1 MPQVTRTP
9 LAEQAAD
16 LLLER
21 IRAGEWP
28 LGAKL
33 PGENTLG
40 PQLGVGRS
48 TVREAIR
55 RLAGQGVLATR
66 QGAGVFVASLD
77 IVEDWSAAL
86 RTADINSVIEARIA
100 IEVEAAALAADRCS
114 PAELRAMKRAGGK
127 CAAQRTD
134 LEAHVDADIAF
145 HRAIVSASHNPILV
159 DLFDSFT
166 PRSRQAMI
174 ALLRVNEDFGSEAD
188 QHTHLSILHA
198 IADRDAQTAAALA
211 REHLLTLKTGGE
223 HPR

>member
-1 MPQVTRTP
+1 MAQVKRTS

-21 IRAGEWP
+21 VRAGEWP
-28 LGAKL
+28 LGSKL

-55 RLAGQGVLATR
+55 SLAGQGVLATR

-86 RTADINSVIEARIA
+86 LQADINSVIEARIA
-100 IEVEAAALAADRCS
+100 IEVEAAALAAERRS
-114 PAELRAMKRAGGK
+114 PTELRAIRRAGDQRD
-127 CAAQRTD
+127 AARSD
-134 LEAHVDADIAF
+134 IEAHVDADIAF
-145 HRAIVSASHNPILV
+145 HRAIVAAAHNPILV

-174 ALLRVNEDFGSEAD
+174 DLLRLQGEFGSDAD
-188 QHTHLSILHA
+188 QHAHTRIVDA
-198 IADRDAQTAAALA
+198 IADRDGPAAAVLA
-211 REHLLTLKTGGE
+211 REHLSTLKMG
-223 HPR
+223 